1 MAAAAVMFAL
11 SYFWHGYVLT
21 DLDQIS
27 YPTPF
32 FLALAGIL
40 YAVIALAMA
49 FTFDALK
56 FDDKIIIKG
65 ISFGVAI
72 GFFLY
77 LIAFVLG
84 VSFKADGI
92 EHIVIDFIWQMVETG
107 SGGLIVGMVHFHYE
121 RKAQLLGH
129 E

>member
-1 MAAAAVMFAL
+1 MFAL

-21 DLDQIS
+21 DLDQVS

-32 FLALAGIL
+32 FLALAAIV
-40 YAVIALAMA
+40 YAVIALALA
-49 FTFDALK
+49 FTFSALN
-56 FDDKIIIKG
+56 FDDKVISKG
-65 ISFGVAI
+65 ISFGVAV

-84 VSFKADGI
+84 VSFKGDGI

-107 SGGLIVGMVHFHYE
+107 SGGLVVAAVHFHYE